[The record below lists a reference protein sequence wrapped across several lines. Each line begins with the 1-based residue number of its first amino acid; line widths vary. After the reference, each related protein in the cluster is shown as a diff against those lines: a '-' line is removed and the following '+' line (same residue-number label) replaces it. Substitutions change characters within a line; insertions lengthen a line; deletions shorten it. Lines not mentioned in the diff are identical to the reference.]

1 MRLLSVNI
9 GKPRPNPWK
18 PVALTGIDKQPVSH
32 PVMVT
37 APGPRGTGDVGLA
50 GDRVYDVKNH
60 GGTDQ
65 AVYAYARE
73 DLDGWAAE
81 LGTPLRNGVFG
92 ENLTTE
98 GVDVTGAVIGER
110 WRIGP
115 DVVLEVCIPRIP
127 CGTFQGWLARAG
139 WIKRFTAAARPGT
152 YLRVIEPG
160 LIRAGDPAVIEE
172 RPAHDVTVAVTFRAL
187 TTEPGLLPRL
197 LAADALPDGVKEL
210 ARKRIQPA
218 VLSNPQC
225 DELSRVRQHTPA
237 RGNPVAVAL
246 VVAGL
251 VLAVF
256 GVAGCSTQTDALQP
270 SVEACTQFAIAAIRN
285 HVTVTTLPAAC
296 RSLTPAQVDSAAD
309 TALRSADDGVRD
321 KALKRQRIAAASPF
335 IERMFVAVP
344 AQRSAPQASSPAA
357 GGISRTALSLTALCA
372 WLVTVALGLAMMLRW
387 VLRSR
392 ARHPP
397 GSRFRRPPALNVAH
411 LGLAGAGLLIW
422 IAYLATGLTGL
433 AWTATALLTV
443 VIGLGMTLVFFLP
456 SQSRHPSVVV
466 TGAHIV
472 FATTT
477 FLFVFLTAIGTG

>member
-1 MRLLSVNI
+1 
-9 GKPRPNPWK
+9 
-18 PVALTGIDKQPVSH
+18 
-32 PVMVT
+32 
-37 APGPRGTGDVGLA
+37 
-50 GDRVYDVKNH
+50 
-60 GGTDQ
+60 
-65 AVYAYARE
+65 
-73 DLDGWAAE
+73 
-81 LGTPLRNGVFG
+81 LRNGVFG

-127 CGTFQGWLARAG
+127 CGTFQGWLSRAG

-160 LIRAGDPAVIEE
+160 VIQAGDPVVIEE

-210 ARKRIQPA
+210 ARKRIEPA

-225 DELSRVRQHTPA
+225 DELSRVRQHTLA
-237 RGNPVAVAL
+237 RGNQVAVA
-246 VVAGL
+246 VAAAGL
-251 VLAVF
+251 VLAVS
-256 GVAGCSTQTDALQP
+256 GAAGCSTQPDAPQP
-270 SVEACTQFAIAAIRN
+270 SVEACTQFAVAAIRN

-296 RSLTPAQVDSAAD
+296 RGLTPAQVDSAAG
-309 TALRSADDGVRD
+309 TALRSADDGVRN
-321 KALKRQRIAAASPF
+321 KALKRQRIVAASRF

-344 AQRSAPQASSPAA
+344 AQRSEPQASSPAA
-357 GGISRTALSLTALCA
+357 GWISRTALSLAALCA
-372 WLVTVALGLAMMLRW
+372 WLVTVALGLGMMLRW

-392 ARHPP
+392 ARHAP

-456 SQSRHPSVVV
+456 SQSRPPSVVV
-466 TGAHIV
+466 TAAHIV

-477 FLFVFLTAIGTG
+477 FLFVFLTAIGTS